1 MPSNIK
7 QTELETTKY
16 NYSSMYGRNSCNKY
30 KNYPWEQ
37 GKQRRKKTKQNRK
50 SKIYRNGNK
59 RNTDIEDKIKKHVE
73 MEEGIRQIL

>member
-1 MPSNIK
+1 MGEIHVTNIK
-7 QTELETTKY
+7 ITL
-16 NYSSMYGRNSCNKY
+16 GNKE
-30 KNYPWEQ
+30 NREE
-37 GKQRRKKTKQNRK
+37 KKTKQNRK